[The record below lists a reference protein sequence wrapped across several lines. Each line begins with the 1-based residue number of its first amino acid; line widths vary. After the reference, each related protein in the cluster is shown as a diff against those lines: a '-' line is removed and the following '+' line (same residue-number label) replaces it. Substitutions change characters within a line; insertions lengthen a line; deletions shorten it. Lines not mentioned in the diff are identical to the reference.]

1 MQKICYESGAMT
13 MSDAVVRRHIH
24 CSRLFTQLDTYFVSL
39 PDEVIQIFHSVV
51 AENVKKLGSE
61 RLIVLEQVFI
71 AALDCG
77 LIKLAEDCFRILI
90 SEFPESLRVMKLKSM
105 LLEALVRIGGCEL
118 CEILF
123 WWILLTFQERYDDA
137 LDVLETIIKKDETNA
152 AARKRR
158 VAIFKAKGQISE
170 AIKELS
176 DYLKRFMSD
185 QEAWQELSTLYLQ
198 EGEYSRAAFCLEE
211 VLLHNPYSHLIHQRL
226 GEIRY
231 TMGGQDNIEIAK
243 SYYAQAIKLNGKN
256 LRALYGLYLC
266 CSHIVASKA
275 QLTKRKEAQ
284 KLSSWALE
292 QIASI
297 TKAKPSKKSKNSKN
311 QLSNECDDIA
321 ALEAAFGGLD
331 AKLNWFTIIS
341 YHLLQWF
348 CSLSGFFQAGT
359 LSTIHT

>member
-1 MQKICYESGAMT
+1 MI
-13 MSDAVVRRHIH
+13 
-24 CSRLFTQLDTYFVSL
+24 
-39 PDEVIQIFHSVV
+39 
-51 AENVKKLGSE
+51 
-61 RLIVLEQVFI
+61 
-71 AALDCG
+71 
-77 LIKLAEDCFRILI
+77 
-90 SEFPESLRVMKLKSM
+90 
-105 LLEALVRIGGCEL
+105 
-118 CEILF
+118 
-123 WWILLTFQERYDDA
+123 FQERYDDA

-292 QIASI
+292 QITSI
-297 TKAKPSKKSKNSKN
+297 TKAKPSKKSKSSKN

-331 AKLNWFTIIS
+331 AKLN
-341 YHLLQWF
+341 
-348 CSLSGFFQAGT
+348 
-359 LSTIHT
+359 